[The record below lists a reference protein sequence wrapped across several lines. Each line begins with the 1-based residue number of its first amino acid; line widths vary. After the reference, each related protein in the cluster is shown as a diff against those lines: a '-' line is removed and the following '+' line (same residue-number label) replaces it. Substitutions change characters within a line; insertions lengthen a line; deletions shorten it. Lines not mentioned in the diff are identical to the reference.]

1 MEIDS
6 LLISRTAVEPLICAQ
21 SLHSKHVAKVILAS
35 TVGIHVVIIIFV
47 THHVAHRSL
56 SATRLFSWW
65 RVKVERLL
73 LLRVR
78 SRRVA
83 PANSSFAMIMPLGRM
98 LVGFE
103 IDWRL
108 NMGKSSSLVHRVVD
122 VRLLEQHVGRV
133 IKAVSV
139 GQTHAWVRV
148 EVWTAGRIMVVWPV
162 VIA

>member
-1 MEIDS
+1 MKIDS

-78 SRRVA
+78 SRCVA
-83 PANSSFAMIMPLGRM
+83 PAYPPLFSKVPF
-98 LVGFE
+98 LSLIVLE
-103 IDWRL
+103 TDWSL
-108 NMGKSSSLVHRVVD
+108 NVRERSAFIHGIVD
-122 VRLLEQHVGRV
+122 V
-133 IKAVSV
+133 
-139 GQTHAWVRV
+139 
-148 EVWTAGRIMVVWPV
+148 
-162 VIA
+162 